1 MADNPLKIQQLRYV
15 VTAVES
21 GGFKAA
27 AERLNR
33 TQPAISL
40 GIREL
45 ESRFGQP
52 LFEKQGQGRLT
63 PFGAQCLPRF
73 RELLAQHDR
82 VAAGLDDLANQRSGT
97 VSLATVPSIAR
108 RYMPK
113 VLNQFLTSHP
123 NVEVS
128 LHDGPA
134 ELVAELVQSGQVDF
148 GVSSLWGPIP
158 DVDFEPLLEDQI
170 GVVCHNT
177 HPLAL
182 AKQLRWQEL
191 KDQSMIRN
199 GTSRLLEGTP
209 AASLL
214 EGSRVYIT
222 EMISLVAM
230 LETGTSYTTLPRL
243 AFEEDYSSLSFIPLL
258 EPAVARSVGILRQ
271 RAVSATPIA
280 LEVMTLLKNA
290 LRVYMAP
297 N

>member
-1 MADNPLKIQQLRYV
+1 M
-15 VTAVES
+15 
-21 GGFKAA
+21 
-27 AERLNR
+27 
-33 TQPAISL
+33 
-40 GIREL
+40 
-45 ESRFGQP
+45 
-52 LFEKQGQGRLT
+52 T

-182 AKQLRWQEL
+182 AKQLRWQDL
-191 KDQSMIRN
+191 IGQPMIRN
-199 GTSRLLEGTP
+199 GTSRLLEGTS
-209 AASLL
+209 AAALL
-214 EGSRVYIT
+214 EDSRVYIT

-243 AFEEDYSSLSFIPLL
+243 AFEEGYSSLSFIPLL
-258 EPAVARSVGILRQ
+258 DPAVARSVGILRQ
-271 RAVSATPIA
+271 RGVSATPVA
-280 LEVMTLLKNA
+280 VEVMTLLRNV
-290 LRVYMAP
+290 LRVYMTA

>member
-148 GVSSLWGPIP
+148 GVSSL
-158 DVDFEPLLEDQI
+158 
-170 GVVCHNT
+170 
-177 HPLAL
+177 
-182 AKQLRWQEL
+182 
-191 KDQSMIRN
+191 
-199 GTSRLLEGTP
+199 
-209 AASLL
+209 
-214 EGSRVYIT
+214 
-222 EMISLVAM
+222 
-230 LETGTSYTTLPRL
+230 
-243 AFEEDYSSLSFIPLL
+243 
-258 EPAVARSVGILRQ
+258 
-271 RAVSATPIA
+271 
-280 LEVMTLLKNA
+280 
-290 LRVYMAP
+290 
-297 N
+297 